1 MNWRSRCLFYK
12 IRSWP
17 HSGIVDPT
25 KVVLCLA
32 GEQRRAANHDRVMV
46 AENDKTSSRMLNGGM
61 PEAGFLR
68 DAGLVRA

>member
-1 MNWRSRCLFYK
+1 LAQQMPFLQNPELAALG
-12 IRSWP
+12 
-17 HSGIVDPT
+17 GIVDPT

-61 PEAGFLR
+61 PRRVSE
-68 DAGLVRA
+68 